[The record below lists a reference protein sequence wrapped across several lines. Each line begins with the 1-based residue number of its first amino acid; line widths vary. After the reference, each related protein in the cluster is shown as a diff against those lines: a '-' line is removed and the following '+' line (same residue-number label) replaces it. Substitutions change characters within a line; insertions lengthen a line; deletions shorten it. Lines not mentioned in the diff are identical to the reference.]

1 MLLSASDIEQFTGVS
16 SDTDLKTRARAL
28 FSLARHFARP
38 AAPLSQAQAHVYD
51 QVIRWLARDQGVPIR
66 ATLARRLAHLE
77 RGPALTLRMLALHP
91 SHKVAGPV
99 LRYAHPLSEDD
110 LIAVARV
117 QGDDHLCA
125 IAERRHITQAVT
137 DLLVGRGGWPVLR
150 AVAANLTARLSPTS
164 LRRLFKA
171 SKADGQITGALL
183 RRTDVPAE
191 MSDDVLRRFRRMARA
206 QKLAC
211 RGEDS
216 GISLDQLAP
225 KPLQPTGG
233 RAVLGCPSADE
244 LALAEARVNE
254 RMRDGPLNDRD
265 VLACLER
272 DEWVD
277 TLVVIARLAGEPPEL
292 VARAITDHP
301 LIIMRLAGLN
311 WSVAEKVLH
320 HCAGGESTRR
330 IAGKRGAYL
339 NLSRTAA
346 ERAMR
351 FIRFRLKV
359 DVIEGGTPS
368 VPSCGSRAEGK
379 CSD

>member
-16 SDTDLKTRARAL
+16 SETDLKTRARAL
-28 FSLARHFARP
+28 FSIARHFARP

-77 RGPALTLRMLALHP
+77 RGPALTLRMLALDP

-125 IAERRHITQAVT
+125 IAERRYITQAVT

-150 AVAANLTARLSPTS
+150 AVAANLTARLSPAS
-164 LRRLFKA
+164 FRRLFKA
-171 SKADGQITGALL
+171 SKADGQITAALL
-183 RRTDVPAE
+183 RRTDVPTE
-191 MSDDVLRRFRRMARA
+191 MCDDILRRFRRMAQG

-225 KPLQPTGG
+225 EARQSPESRK
-233 RAVLGCPSADE
+233 VLACPGARE

-254 RMRDGPLNDRD
+254 RMRDGPLTDRD
-265 VLACLER
+265 VLTYLER
-272 DEWVD
+272 DDWAEA
-277 TLVVIARLAGEPPEL
+277 LVAIARLAGEPPEL
-292 VARAITDHP
+292 VARGIPDYP
-301 LIIMRLAGLN
+301 LVIMRLAGLN
-311 WSVAEKVLH
+311 WSVAEKVL
-320 HCAGGESTRR
+320 RR
-330 IAGKRGAYL
+330 AAASERRAAGKRNAYL

-359 DVIEGGTPS
+359 DVIEGGAPS
-368 VPSCGSRAEGK
+368 VPSCGSRPEEQ
-379 CSD
+379 

>member
-16 SDTDLKTRARAL
+16 SETDLKTRARAL
-28 FSLARHFARP
+28 FSIARHFARP

-77 RGPALTLRMLALHP
+77 RGPALTLRMLALDP

-125 IAERRHITQAVT
+125 IAERRYITQAVT

-150 AVAANLTARLSPTS
+150 AVAANLTARLSPAS
-164 LRRLFKA
+164 FRRLFKA
-171 SKADGQITGALL
+171 SKADGQITAALL
-183 RRTDVPAE
+183 RRADVPTE
-191 MSDDVLRRFRRMARA
+191 MCDDILRRFRRMAHG

-225 KPLQPTGG
+225 EARQLPESRK
-233 RAVLGCPSADE
+233 VLACPGARE

-254 RMRDGPLNDRD
+254 RMRDGPLTDRD
-265 VLACLER
+265 VLTYLER
-272 DEWVD
+272 DDWAEA
-277 TLVVIARLAGEPPEL
+277 LVAIARLAGEPPEL
-292 VARAITDHP
+292 VARGIPDYP
-301 LIIMRLAGLN
+301 LVIMRLAGLN
-311 WSVAEKVLH
+311 WSVAEKVL
-320 HCAGGESTRR
+320 RR
-330 IAGKRGAYL
+330 AAASERRAAGKRNAYL

-359 DVIEGGTPS
+359 DVIEGGAPS
-368 VPSCGSRAEGK
+368 VPSCGSRPEEQ
-379 CSD
+379 